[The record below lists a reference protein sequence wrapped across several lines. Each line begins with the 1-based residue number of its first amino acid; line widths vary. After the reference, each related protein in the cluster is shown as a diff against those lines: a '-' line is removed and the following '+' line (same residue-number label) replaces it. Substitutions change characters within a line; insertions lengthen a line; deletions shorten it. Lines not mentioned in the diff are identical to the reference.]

1 VSNKWK
7 FLHGFMSSGLGLSG
21 LCLGVWGLLLSL
33 DRVLVTAKN
42 EQGGD
47 KMREIEE
54 TQKIAIISDKILEI
68 AYNLDKFTTSD
79 LQGAIEA
86 QVMIAVDLGKGNSR
100 LIKK

>member
-1 VSNKWK
+1 
-7 FLHGFMSSGLGLSG
+7 MSSGLGLSG